1 MTKCTLQSNIFWSV
15 SFCSPACIQ
24 QISNV
29 YFKSYTTPATQN
41 QTFAHTFIL
50 YLSEKRFS

>member
-1 MTKCTLQSNIFWSV
+1 MTKCTLQSNIFGASV
-15 SFCSPACIQ
+15 SVPPSMYSTNIKC
-24 QISNV
+24 V
-29 YFKSYTTPATQN
+29 FKSYTTPATQN

>member
-1 MTKCTLQSNIFWSV
+1 MTKCTLQSNIFGSV